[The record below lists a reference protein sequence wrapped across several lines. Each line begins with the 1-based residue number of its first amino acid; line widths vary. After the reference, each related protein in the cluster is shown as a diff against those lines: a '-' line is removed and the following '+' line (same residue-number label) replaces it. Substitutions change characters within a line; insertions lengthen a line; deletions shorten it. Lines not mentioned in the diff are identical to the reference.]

1 MAIMQAKRP
10 KNRIRHLAPGS
21 GFAILATTLTGDC
34 PMPTD
39 FDATRALFHLPEGVI
54 YLDGNSLGPLPRAAS
69 ARVASSIRD
78 EWGEMLIRGWNAA
91 GWMDQPVR
99 LGDRIGRLI
108 GAEPGS
114 VVLGDTLSIKVYQ
127 ALAAALDMVPD
138 RRVIL
143 SDTGNFPSDLY
154 MAEGL
159 CRTLGPEYRLVTV
172 APDAVA
178 EAITDEVA
186 VLMLTEVDYRTGAR
200 HDMAALT
207 ARAQAKGVVTVWDL
221 AHSAGALPVDLAGC
235 GADFAVGCTYK
246 YLNSG
251 PGGPAFIY
259 VAPRHQDRAVPA
271 LSGWLGHAA
280 PFAFDL
286 DYRPGAGVERM
297 RVGTPP
303 VLQLAALEAS
313 LDIWDTVD
321 MAALRARSIALCDA
335 FIAGVEAS
343 CPDLVLASPRDGQ
356 RRGSQVS
363 FRHPD
368 GYAIMQA
375 LIAAGVIGDFRAP
388 DILRFGF
395 TPLYT
400 TDSDVAGAV
409 DRLAQ
414 IMASRSWDRPEYR
427 ARARVT

>member
-1 MAIMQAKRP
+1 
-10 KNRIRHLAPGS
+10 
-21 GFAILATTLTGDC
+21 
-34 PMPTD
+34 MPTD
-39 FDATRALFHLPEGVI
+39 FAATRAMFHLPHGVI
-54 YLDGNSLGPLPRAAS
+54 YLDGNSLGPLPRAAA
-69 ARVASSIRD
+69 ARVAACVTD
-78 EWGEMLIRGWNAA
+78 EWGDMLIRGWNAA
-91 GWMDQPVR
+91 GWMDQPTR
-99 LGDRIGRLI
+99 LGDRIARLI

-127 ALAAALDMVPD
+127 ALASALEMAPE

-159 CRTLGPEYRLVTV
+159 CRTLGADYRLVTV
-172 APDAVA
+172 APEDVA
-178 EAITDEVA
+178 AAITDEVA
-186 VLMLTEVDYRTGAR
+186 VLMLTQVDYRTGAK

-207 ARAQAKGVVTVWDL
+207 ALARDKGVVTVWDL

-259 VAPRHQDRAVPA
+259 VAPRHQDVVRPA
-271 LSGWLGHAA
+271 LSGWLGHEA

-286 DYRPGAGVERM
+286 HYRPGTGVERM

-313 LDIWDTVD
+313 LDIWDDVD
-321 MAALRARSIALCDA
+321 MADLRARSVDLCEA
-335 FIAGVEAS
+335 FIAGVEAA
-343 CPDLVLASPRDGQ
+343 CPDLTLASPRDATQ
-356 RRGSQVS
+356 RGSQVS

-375 LIAAGVIGDFRAP
+375 LIAQGVVGDFRAP
-388 DILRFGF
+388 DILRFGI

-400 TDSDVAGAV
+400 SDADVQGAV
-409 DRLAQ
+409 AVLAQ
-414 IMASRSWDRPEYR
+414 IMASRSWDRPEFK